1 MKPDSPV
8 VDHRT
13 NPRAW
18 VSYTAAER
26 KHLSDLYAEEVAYTD
41 EQLGLFVEAVKQ
53 IMGERP
59 WILVVTSDHGE
70 MLGEHD
76 INFNH
81 HGIYEDAIRIPLV
94 MVGYD
99 IEMRPTAADGLVSVD
114 AQVRLMDSSR
124 RHCSIFS

>member
-1 MKPDSPV
+1 M
-8 VDHRT
+8 
-13 NPRAW
+13 
-18 VSYTAAER
+18 
-26 KHLSDLYAEEVAYTD
+26 AYTD

-94 MVGYD
+94 MVGYG
-99 IEMRPTAADGLVSVD
+99 IEMRPTADEGLVSVD
-114 AQVRLMDSSR
+114 AQVRLMDLPR
-124 RHCSIFS
+124 TILSIMGFEDAPMGEGKLIHELLDAPLSGGIQRC